1 MPSILTSVPS
11 YLLKQPDAPEP
22 LRGSI
27 HFSNERTVRVG
38 DLIPMP
44 RTHPR
49 PLDWWRV
56 AAIEAPPDGEVLAEL
71 RVCKPKG
78 DAEVDWRGVLICEFA
93 DPAPRDIEPEVA
105 TWLP

>member
-1 MPSILTSVPS
+1 MPT
-11 YLLKQPDAPEP
+11 YLLEQPDAPDP
-22 LRGSI
+22 LRGSV
-27 HFSNERTVRVG
+27 HFSSERTLRVG

-44 RTHPR
+44 ERAR

-56 AAIEAPPDGEVLAEL
+56 AAIKAPPDREALGNL

-78 DAEVDWRGVLICEFA
+78 GAEVNWRGVLVCEFA